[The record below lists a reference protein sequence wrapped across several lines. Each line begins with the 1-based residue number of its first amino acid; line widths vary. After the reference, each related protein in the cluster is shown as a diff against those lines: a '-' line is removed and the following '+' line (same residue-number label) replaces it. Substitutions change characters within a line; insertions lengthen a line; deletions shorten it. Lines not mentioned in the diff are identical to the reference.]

1 MLSAV
6 GPCAWWPRTFLV
18 LGMKDVMPP
27 GHFHFQRVTTQ
38 WPEAAAQFCLS
49 PICRPLF
56 PRPPAPAT
64 PLPPPRPLPLI
75 SPPPFPCHAPTLP
88 SPPPQA
94 LWLTC
99 SEDILLGRADNGKMG
114 LPEVARGRLGGGRG
128 GWGRL
133 AGWPI
138 YAWLAGDL
146 GWVAGCLPSNTH
158 NI

>member
-1 MLSAV
+1 MEIRAV
-6 GPCAWWPRTFLV
+6 GCRALCLV
-18 LGMKDVMPP
+18 ATHFSCP
-27 GHFHFQRVTTQ
+27 GHERCH
-38 WPEAAAQFCLS
+38 
-49 PICRPLF
+49 
-56 PRPPAPAT
+56 APGSF
-64 PLPPPRPLPLI
+64 PLPAGDYTMAGGRGPVLPLTYLPPLI
-75 SPPPFPCHAPTLP
+75 SPPPCPCHAPTLP